1 MRLTALRRYMT
12 RMILC
17 LTFVLS
23 AVLNSGCSLSF
34 SANDMLT
41 PPKLTEEQTAIYN
54 ALTESAGRVDLRYPR
69 MGSYR
74 SAFVIKNLDDEYSN
88 EAIVFYESTL
98 DINTGNNAEGGIS
111 NLRIC
116 FLDKDGEGNWHSV
129 YEIPAEGT
137 DVDSVSFSNLGSNKT
152 RIIISFTIL
161 NSSDRIVS
169 VIDYGN
175 GVAKTLY
182 KVSCSSFLINEFTR
196 KGEEDLLCFG
206 RDKETKTAAF
216 SAFGCNKEGDFERL
230 YNSVKLKNE
239 ISEFG
244 RITIGESKVMDNV
257 TKCIAIDFLKSENV
271 YGTEMIYFTGKSINT
286 ADTFIRDNGGLDSY
300 IRRTNNFTPLMYS
313 GDVDDDGIIDV
324 PVTKSMP
331 GYENLTF
338 PEQVNAVLWYRQSSE
353 LIEKSAYTFVDPNK
367 NYILFFPGRW
377 EGMVTATVDISQ
389 NTVTFW
395 KTAEDIT
402 KVDFPVL
409 TIRVLIKSEDTTGAK
424 RENTEKEGFRIYSED
439 DEKIVYVKNV
449 IAEEMALTEDELK
462 AALRV
467 RWVGY
472 EEPYR

>member
-12 RMILC
+12 RVILC

-98 DINTGNNAEGGIS
+98 DIDTGNNAEGGIS

-271 YGTEMIYFTGKSINT
+271 YGTEMIYFTGKSIDT

-338 PEQVNAVLWYRQSSE
+338 PEQVNAVLWYRQGSE

>member
-98 DINTGNNAEGGIS
+98 DIDTGNNAEGGIS

-116 FLDKDGEGNWHSV
+116 FLDKDDEGNWHSV

-230 YNSVKLKNE
+230 YNSVQLKNE

-271 YGTEMIYFTGKSINT
+271 YGTEMIYFTGKSIDT

-424 RENTEKEGFRIYSED
+424 REDTEKEGFRIYSED